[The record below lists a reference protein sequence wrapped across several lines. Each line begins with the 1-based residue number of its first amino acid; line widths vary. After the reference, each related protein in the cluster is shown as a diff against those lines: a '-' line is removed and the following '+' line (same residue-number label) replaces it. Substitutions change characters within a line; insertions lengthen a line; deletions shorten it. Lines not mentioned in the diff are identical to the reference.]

1 MTRRPILAAVASLLV
16 ASSLGGCAGS
26 PNRGSDGVPGTVREF
41 LDDNGWDLGSYADSD
56 LSDLG
61 RYYRHER
68 LYAVDA
74 PLDVLWDLYVGIDP
88 RRAWRTGKTRL
99 GVVWDP
105 TRGILYRASDE
116 GVPPF
121 AAGQALVLELRLAGF
136 YRLPAAFRI
145 RSIDE
150 ASRTIEFV
158 YLEANK
164 SRGKQRIEFAAA
176 TGPDGFRRTSIRH
189 STWYRSGA
197 DFRDERLYGVFHAS
211 VIDGF
216 HRAVAESA
224 GYAVEVVEP

>member
-1 MTRRPILAAVASLLV
+1 MRRRLAAAASLLIAASLV
-16 ASSLGGCAGS
+16 GCASSPRHG
-26 PNRGSDGVPGTVREF
+26 PDGVPGTVREF

-56 LSDLG
+56 LSDPG

-74 PLDVLWDLYVGIDP
+74 PLDELWGLYVGIDP
-88 RRAWRTGKTRL
+88 RRAWRTDKTRL

-105 TRGILYRASDE
+105 TREFLYRASDE

-136 YRLPAAFRI
+136 YRLPVAFRI
-145 RSIDE
+145 RVIDE
-150 ASRTIEFV
+150 ATHTIEFV

-164 SRGKQRIEFAAA
+164 SHGKQRIEFAAA
-176 TGPDGFRRTSIRH
+176 TGPDGRPRSTIRH
-189 STWYRSGA
+189 GTWYRSGA
-197 DFRDERLYGVFHAS
+197 DFRDERLYGGFHAS
-211 VIDGF
+211 IIDGF